1 MTHQI
6 TSYIVFLGQD
16 YDRNTERGFRTAK
29 WQGINR
35 VERAWY
41 KVRHDADL
49 SVETLAEEAFHVFNA
64 PDECLSE
71 NQLRLR
77 GEYQGPCLNV
87 GDVVQVRRNGVLYAE
102 ALCLSQG
109 WHVQHTCV
117 VVQ

>member
-6 TSYIVFLGQD
+6 TSEVIFLGQD
-16 YDRNTERGFRTAK
+16 YDRNTEWLSRAAK

-35 VERAWY
+35 VERAKY

-49 SVETLAEEAFHVFNA
+49 SAEALAEDAFHVFNA

-71 NQLRLR
+71 NQLRRR
-77 GEYQGPCLNV
+77 GAYQGPSLSV

-102 ALCLSQG
+102 ALCQSAG
-109 WHVQHTCV
+109 WHIQYTCV

>member
-6 TSYIVFLGQD
+6 TSYVVFLGQD
-16 YDRNTERGFRTAK
+16 YDRNTEWLSRAAK

-49 SVETLAEEAFHVFNA
+49 SVEALAEDAFHVFNA

-71 NQLRLR
+71 NQLRRR
-77 GEYQGPCLNV
+77 GAYQGPSLSV

-102 ALCLSQG
+102 ALCQSSG